1 MDSPFFLFLVVFLY
15 VVVFGG
21 LSMLRREGL
30 SMRFALE
37 SVGLTII
44 VSLIAWAMGVKVHP
58 VIFLFFLYLVTMRV
72 RLLVDIGNAF
82 ALRKNFST
90 AEKVYQLAG
99 KMWPDSTNRLILQVN
114 QGTSLLQQGN
124 VEDAIQ
130 VFNALITQSAQGY
143 LGIRYESAAHYNLGI
158 AYLRKG
164 QESQAVIEFN
174 TVLDIWPASEY
185 SRAATNALARLQK
198 KKASDTANL
207 S

>member
-21 LSMLRREGL
+21 LSLLRREGL

-37 SVGLTII
+37 AIGLTTV
-44 VSLIAWAMGVKVHP
+44 VSLLAWALGVTVHP
-58 VIFLFFLYLVTMRV
+58 VIFLFFLYLITMRV
-72 RLLVDIGNAF
+72 RMLVDLGNAL
-82 ALRKNFST
+82 ARRKNFSA
-90 AEKVYQLAG
+90 AEKVYQFAG
-99 KMWPDSTNRLILQVN
+99 KVWPDSSNRLILEVN
-114 QGTSLLQQGN
+114 QSTSLLQQGALD
-124 VEDAIQ
+124 EAIQ
-130 VFNALITQSAQGY
+130 AFKTLLTQSNQGY

-164 QESQAVIEFN
+164 LESQAVIEFN

-185 SRAATNALARLQK
+185 ARAASNALARLQK
-198 KKASDTANL
+198 KKS